1 MPTEGSPNLG
11 LGFELIDLFSDFLLA
26 RLSLRVGILGGLPG
40 LAFENSGEGEL
51 TGTDLEN
58 PLLDSAD
65 ALAGEPTLL
74 CLGAEYSEPL
84 EGDPFAAL
92 FSSLRTSSTTSP
104 PLKKTSPT
112 CLLPRLS
119 KAFLSL

>member
-40 LAFENSGEGEL
+40 LAVENSGEGEL

-58 PLLDSAD
+58 PLLDSAVLWRVSPLCF
-65 ALAGEPTLL
+65 AWELNILSHWREILL
-74 CLGAEYSEPL
+74 LHC
-84 EGDPFAAL
+84 
-92 FSSLRTSSTTSP
+92 SLRFE
-104 PLKKTSPT
+104 
-112 CLLPRLS
+112 LPVQLHLR
-119 KAFLSL
+119 